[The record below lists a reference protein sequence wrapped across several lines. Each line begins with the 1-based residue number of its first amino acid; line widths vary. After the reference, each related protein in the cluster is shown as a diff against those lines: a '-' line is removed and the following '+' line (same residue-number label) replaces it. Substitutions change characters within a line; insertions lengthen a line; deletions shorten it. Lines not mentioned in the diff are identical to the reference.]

1 MCHDPDYAMASA
13 PGLRRIAVRF
23 ALAGAMALV
32 LTAAA
37 AAQFN
42 RGLFNVRLATP
53 ADFDGK
59 FHFCRLVYD
68 SANIGRGGSW
78 RTDFPNADI
87 NMSIRLSELTKTG
100 VSFTSGAPNP
110 LLVRPTDDLL
120 FQCPMVIMTAPG
132 SAFFGEDDA
141 ARLREFLMKGGFLWA
156 DDSWG
161 SYQWAQWESQIAKV
175 LPPSEYPILDLPMDH
190 PLLRTQFVVTE
201 IPQIPNI
208 GYFRRSGGDTSEA
221 GADSAVP
228 VARMIA
234 DAKGRVL
241 VFMTHNTDISDS
253 WEREGED
260 ASYFYAFSPRGYAL
274 GINVFLYAMT
284 H

>member
-1 MCHDPDYAMASA
+1 MAVQE
-13 PGLRRIAVRF
+13 RRRIVCRIAVVTV
-23 ALAGAMALV
+23 LAMAV
-32 LTAAA
+32 SAAA

-42 RGLFNVRLATP
+42 RVSRSRLARP
-53 ADFDGK
+53 ADFDGM

-68 SANIGRGGSW
+68 SAPSADRGGSW
-78 RTDFPNADI
+78 QTDWPNADI
-87 NMSIRLSELTKTG
+87 NMSIRLSELTKTR
-100 VSFTSGAPNP
+100 VSFTGSSPNP
-110 LLVRPTDDLL
+110 LLVQPSDDQL

-141 ARLREFLMKGGFLWA
+141 ARLREFLTKGGFLWA

-161 SYQWAQWESQIAKV
+161 SLQWEQWESQITKV
-175 LPPSEYPILDLPMDH
+175 LPPPDFEIVDLPMGH
-190 PLLRTQFVVTE
+190 PLLRTQFIVTE

-208 GYFRRSGGDTSEA
+208 GYFRRSGGDTSER
-221 GADSAVP
+221 GADSAIP

-234 DAKGRVL
+234 DASGRILVL
-241 VFMTHNTDISDS
+241 MTHNTDISDS

>member
-1 MCHDPDYAMASA
+1 MT
-13 PGLRRIAVRF
+13 
-23 ALAGAMALV
+23 ALAVGV
-32 LTAAA
+32 SAAA
-37 AAQFN
+37 AAQFG
-42 RGLFNVRLATP
+42 RDLFGVRIARA

-59 FHFCRLVYD
+59 FHFCRLVYQ
-68 SANIGRGGSW
+68 SSNNGRGGSW
-78 RTDFPNADI
+78 RTDWPNADI
-87 NMSIRLSELTKTG
+87 NMSIRLSELTKTN
-100 VSFTSGAPNP
+100 VSFGARRTPNP
-110 LLVRPTDDLL
+110 ILVRPSDDLL

-132 SAFFGEDDA
+132 SAFFDDA
-141 ARLREFLMKGGFLWA
+141 DVERLREFVLKGGFIWA

-161 SYQWAQWESQIAKV
+161 SYQWEEWVAQITKV
-175 LPPSEYPILDLPMDH
+175 LPPPEYEIVDLPMDH
-190 PLLRTQFVVTE
+190 ALLRAQFVVTE

-208 GYFRRSGGDTSEA
+208 GYFRRSGGDTSEQ

-234 DAKGRVL
+234 DADGRVL

-274 GINVFLYAMT
+274 GINVFLHALT

>member
-1 MCHDPDYAMASA
+1 MPSRSGGRR
-13 PGLRRIAVRF
+13 GLARV
-23 ALAGAMALV
+23 ALV
-32 LTAAA
+32 AVLTLAVSAAA

-42 RGLFNVRLATP
+42 RLSRPRLARP
-53 ADFDGK
+53 GDFDGM

-68 SANIGRGGSW
+68 SARSADRGGSW
-78 RTDFPNADI
+78 QTDWPNADI
-87 NMSIRLSELTKTG
+87 NMSIRLSELTRTR
-100 VSFTSGAPNP
+100 VSFTGGSPNP
-110 LLVRPTDDLL
+110 LLVQPSDDLL

-132 SAFFGEDDA
+132 SAFFGEEDA

-161 SYQWAQWESQIAKV
+161 SYQWEQWESQITKV
-175 LPPSEYPILDLPMDH
+175 LPPPDFEIVDLPMDH

-208 GYFRRSGGDTSEA
+208 GYFRRSGGDTSER

-234 DAKGRVL
+234 DESGRILVL
-241 VFMTHNTDISDS
+241 MTHNTDISDS

-260 ASYFYAFSPRGYAL
+260 VSYFYAFSPRGYAL
-274 GINVFLYAMT
+274 GINVFLYALT

>member
-1 MCHDPDYAMASA
+1 MKA
-13 PGLRRIAVRF
+13 GLTA
-23 ALAGAMALV
+23 ALV
-32 LTAAA
+32 LLLATAA
-37 AAQFN
+37 AAQFG
-42 RGLFNVRLATP
+42 RDLFGVRVAQMS
-53 ADFDGK
+53 DFDGK
-59 FHFCRLVYD
+59 FHFCRLMYQ
-68 SANIGRGGSW
+68 SGNFGGGGSW

-87 NMSIRLSELTKTG
+87 NMSIRLAELTKTR
-100 VSFTSGAPNP
+100 VSFTSRSPNP
-110 LLVRPTDDLL
+110 LLVRPTDDEL

-132 SAFFGEDDA
+132 SAFFDEDDVE
-141 ARLREFLMKGGFLWA
+141 RLREFLLKGGLLWA

-161 SYQWAQWESQIAKV
+161 SLQWASWEEQITKV
-175 LPPSEYPILDLPMDH
+175 LPPPDYQIAELPLDH
-190 PLLRTQFVVTE
+190 PLLRAQFIVTE

-208 GYFRRSGGDTSEA
+208 GYFRRSGGDTSER

-234 DAKGRVL
+234 DASGRIL

>member
-1 MCHDPDYAMASA
+1 LYRHTLSRVV
-13 PGLRRIAVRF
+13 LVVLL
-23 ALAGAMALV
+23 ALAVSAG
-32 LTAAA
+32 A

-42 RGLFNVRLATP
+42 RGLFGVRLARP
-53 ADFDGK
+53 GDFDGK

-68 SANIGRGGSW
+68 TAASRDQGGSW
-78 RTDFPNADI
+78 RTDWPNADI
-87 NMSIRLSELTKTG
+87 NMSIRLSELTKTN
-100 VSFTSGAPNP
+100 VSFTSGSPNP
-110 LLVRPTDDLL
+110 LLVRPTDDVL

-132 SAFFGEDDA
+132 SAFFDDTDA

-161 SYQWAQWESQIAKV
+161 SYQWEQWESQITKV
-175 LPPSEYPILDLPMDH
+175 LPPPEFEIVDLPMDH
-190 PLLRTQFVVTE
+190 PLLHAQFVVTE

-208 GYFRRSGGDTSEA
+208 GYFRRSGGDTSER
-221 GADSAVP
+221 GEDSATP
-228 VARMIA
+228 MARMIT
-234 DAKGRVL
+234 DDTGRIL

-274 GINVFLYAMT
+274 GINVFLYALT

>member
-1 MCHDPDYAMASA
+1 MTT
-13 PGLRRIAVRF
+13 RQTAVRIGILT
-23 ALAGAMALV
+23 ALAVGI
-32 LTAAA
+32 AAVA
-37 AAQFN
+37 AAQFS
-42 RGLFNVRLATP
+42 RDLFGVRVARMS
-53 ADFDGK
+53 DFDGK
-59 FHFCRLVYD
+59 FHFCRLVYQ
-68 SANIGRGGSW
+68 SNGNGRGGSW

-87 NMSIRLSELTKTG
+87 NMSIRLSELTKTH
-100 VSFTSGAPNP
+100 VSFTRGSPNP
-110 LLVRPTDDLL
+110 LLVRPTDDVL

-132 SAFFGEDDA
+132 SAYFDERDA
-141 ARLREFLMKGGFLWA
+141 ERLREFLLKGGFLWA

-161 SYQWAQWESQIAKV
+161 SYQWESWVSQITKV
-175 LPPSEYPILDLPMDH
+175 LPPPEFEIVDMPLDHALFNA
-190 PLLRTQFVVTE
+190 QYVVTE

-208 GYFRRSGGDTSEA
+208 GYFRRSGGDTSEQ

-228 VARMIA
+228 VARMIT
-234 DAKGRVL
+234 DETGRVL

-274 GINVFLYAMT
+274 GINVFLHAQT